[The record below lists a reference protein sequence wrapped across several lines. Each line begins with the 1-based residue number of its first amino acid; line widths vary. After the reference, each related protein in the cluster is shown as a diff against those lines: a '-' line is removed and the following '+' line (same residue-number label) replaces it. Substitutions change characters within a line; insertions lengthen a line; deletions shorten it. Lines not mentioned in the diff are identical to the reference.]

1 MSRYT
6 IREIIGQPNPW
17 QGAKGGPMLGYSL
30 DVTGD
35 DGFAGQV
42 ELNQKVDTP
51 APTVGQ
57 VIEGT
62 LDKSN
67 PKYAPKLKKAQQSF
81 AGSFSGPGKG
91 KSKADQ
97 DSIERAVAYKGAV
110 DLVAA
115 WITKD
120 TTNTMV
126 KSALTELFDY
136 SLELLQG
143 GAGSNGPAKGMNRAI
158 ATGELYETDSQAEV
172 KDIIKEAFPDAE
184 EIAPS
189 NEELT
194 SAYNKWVVIEE
205 ARSSAEQARKLLE
218 TKKTALGIV
227 GVTGNAT
234 PAQKRELLDWF
245 NS

>member
-17 QGAKGGPMLGYSL
+17 QGSKGGPMLGYSL

-67 PKYAPKLKKAQQSF
+67 PKYAPKLKKAQQSY
-81 AGSFSGPGKG
+81 AGSFSGSGKG

-126 KSALTELFDY
+126 KSALAELFDF
-136 SLELLQG
+136 SLELL
-143 GAGSNGPAKGMNRAI
+143 
-158 ATGELYETDSQAEV
+158 
-172 KDIIKEAFPDAE
+172 
-184 EIAPS
+184 
-189 NEELT
+189 
-194 SAYNKWVVIEE
+194 
-205 ARSSAEQARKLLE
+205 
-218 TKKTALGIV
+218 
-227 GVTGNAT
+227 
-234 PAQKRELLDWF
+234 
-245 NS
+245 